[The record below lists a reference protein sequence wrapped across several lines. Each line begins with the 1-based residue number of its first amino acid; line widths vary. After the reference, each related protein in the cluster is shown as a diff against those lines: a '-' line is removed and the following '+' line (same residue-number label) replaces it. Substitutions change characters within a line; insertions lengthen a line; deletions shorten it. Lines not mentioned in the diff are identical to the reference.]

1 MDRRDAAAHA
11 LYTDCTLD
19 HAQRLEPCRFALRCD
34 RNVCADA
41 GCDDYRCHPIPS
53 HARLKPFSARCTSAC
68 PLWAKSGPHC
78 GSSSFGKFFMP
89 LGTAIL
95 RAVIKLL
102 GEPGLGATT
111 LTPTTRTAVTIK
123 AMDSVW
129 RMAMSRASR
138 TCDSINAQSEHLCYS
153 PRHAGDRGLALLWR
167 RPEECARRPASY
179 SFALFLLALEIPTSP
194 LKQFVET
201 SGFPA

>member
-1 MDRRDAAAHA
+1 MSV
-11 LYTDCTLD
+11 L
-19 HAQRLEPCRFALRCD
+19 AQ
-34 RNVCADA
+34 
-41 GCDDYRCHPIPS
+41 
-53 HARLKPFSARCTSAC
+53 
-68 PLWAKSGPHC
+68 SGPHC

-95 RAVIKLL
+95 TAVIKLL
-102 GEPGLGATT
+102 GERGLGATT

-153 PRHAGDRGLALLWR
+153 PRHAGERGLALLWR
-167 RPEECARRPASY
+167 RPEECAATSVLLVR
-179 SFALFLLALEIPTSP
+179 ALSSGLRDSHVSSKTVCRNFRVSGVGTSIFPHLLLIAGCESLPSVVR
-194 LKQFVET
+194 LRDSHFVVC
-201 SGFPA
+201 FPRTLIKPSHSCRD